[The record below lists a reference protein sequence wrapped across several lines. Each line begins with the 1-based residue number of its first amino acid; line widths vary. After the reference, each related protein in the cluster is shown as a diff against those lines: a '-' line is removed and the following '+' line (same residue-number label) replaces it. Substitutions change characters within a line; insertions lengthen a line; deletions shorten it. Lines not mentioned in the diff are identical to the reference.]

1 MRNRRTKKML
11 QEYPQLLDNSVVL
24 SPVEVEKII
33 ASADYILSFEEL
45 IERAKTRF
53 PQFGLEYWKEIDI
66 AIHTKKHSKNKELT
80 HNRNTYRIALAS
92 IAIVIILFFTCI
104 PVGRTMAKTAY
115 SYIINVFENSLTIV
129 PENPG
134 EKESDL
140 IPQNEGTPRTTYS
153 SINQFTEETGYI
165 PLALREDWIVL
176 DEIWG
181 EYIPE
186 FGQIVVITYSDS
198 FGKKLTVSQ
207 TWFNSIQAYVE
218 TDGNEFKAIK
228 LSNDCILYSSISP
241 ITGGWDGTMVLDN
254 SIISFGAE
262 KGIDYNKLIAALKEI
277 IR

>member
-1 MRNRRTKKML
+1 MRIRRTKKIL
-11 QEYPQLLDNSVVL
+11 QKHPQLLDNSIVL
-24 SPVEVEKII
+24 SSFQVEQII
-33 ASADYILSFEEL
+33 ESADYVLSFEEL
-45 IERAKTRF
+45 IKSAKIRF
-53 PQFGLEYWKEIDI
+53 PQFGLECWKEIDV
-66 AIHTKKHSKNKELT
+66 AIQRHKKIDKGHEQI
-80 HNRNTYRIALAS
+80 RITYRIAIAS
-92 IAIVIILFFTCI
+92 IAIMIILFFTCI
-104 PVGRTMAKTAY
+104 PVGRTMAKAAY

-129 PENPG
+129 PEDSG
-134 EKESDL
+134 EKESEL
-140 IPQNEGTPRTTYS
+140 ISQNEGTPRTTYS
-153 SINQFTEETGYI
+153 SIKQFAEETGYI
-165 PLALREDWIVL
+165 PLVLREDWIVL